1 MKVFF
6 IYPNAQSQP
15 GFNYGLGHISA
26 LLKQAGHTVG
36 LWHLC
41 EDLHPLPSKKEFITR
56 IQDEQPDVI
65 GFSVV
70 TNQWNYTQELAAWA
84 REVCKVPLVCGGVHT
99 LADPEGVLESNL
111 FDYIFVGESEEAFV
125 EFVDKYTRSEV
136 LRSIRNL
143 GYLENGKPRINPI
156 RPLPDLTAMPM
167 KDYEIFDFQKL
178 IDVKN
183 GWVGLMASRGCPFS
197 CTYCFNHHMVEY
209 YKNDLQCS
217 FRQLGYVRHF
227 PVSQI
232 IEEINFL
239 LSTYNN
245 ISTFIFDDDLFTFYK
260 DYLVD
265 FCTAYKQA
273 TSLPFVVNA
282 HINVFDQ
289 VRAEH
294 LAAANCKIVKFGLE
308 SGSERIRREI
318 LNRKMSNEKIQK
330 SIQLA
335 NENGLHSSV
344 FLMIGLPG
352 ESLEDLMATI
362 KLTANSLPGR
372 FRWSFFYPFPGTR
385 AYDITKDL
393 GYLDREK
400 QDSLTNFTEGSCLD
414 FGPEHNLFL
423 EKVGK
428 ILPWYVNAYSSLPVA
443 DFYREKIQELE
454 NLDHEQWKEREK
466 TILDEDAQIS
476 KELSSQGLSHYA
488 IKYNPFMGVISD
500 YFLNEK

>member
-6 IYPNAQSQP
+6 VYPNAQSQP
-15 GFNYGLGHISA
+15 GFNYGLAHISA
-26 LLKQAGHTVG
+26 LLKQAGHSVS

-41 EDLHPLPSKKEFITR
+41 EDLNPLPSKQEFIAR
-56 IQDEQPDVI
+56 IQAEQPDII

-70 TNQWNYTQELAAWA
+70 TNQWAYTQELAAWA
-84 REVCKVPLVCGGVHT
+84 RKASQAPLVCGGVHT
-99 LADPEGVLESNL
+99 LADPEDVLKSNL
-111 FDYIFVGESEEAFV
+111 FDYIFVGESEEAVV
-125 EFVDKYTRSEV
+125 EFVDKYSRSADV
-136 LRSIRNL
+136 RSIRNL
-143 GYLENGKPRINPI
+143 GYLEDGEPRINPI
-156 RPLPDLTAMPM
+156 RPLPDLTALPM
-167 KDYEIFDFQKL
+167 KDYQIFDFQKL

-232 IEEINFL
+232 IEEINYL
-239 LSTYNN
+239 LSNYKN
-245 ISTFIFDDDLFTFYK
+245 ITTFIFDDDLFTFYK

-265 FCTAYKQA
+265 FCNAYRQ
-273 TSLPFVVNA
+273 TTTLPFVVNA

-289 VRAEH
+289 IRAEY

-308 SGSERIRREI
+308 SGSELIRREV
-318 LNRKMSNEKIQK
+318 LNRKMSNEKIER
-330 SIQLA
+330 SIRLA
-335 NENGLHSSV
+335 NDNGLHSSV

-362 KLTANSLPGR
+362 KLTASSLPGR

-385 AYDITKDL
+385 AYDITVDL
-393 GYLDREK
+393 GYLDRGK

-443 DFYREKIQELE
+443 YFYRDKIQELE
-454 NLDHEQWKEREK
+454 NLDREQWKEREK
-466 TILDEDAQIS
+466 TILEEDAQIS
-476 KELSSQGLSHYA
+476 KELSRQGLSHYA

-500 YFLNEK
+500 YFLNER